1 QRAGVSRVPD
11 VAVPVLDQTVGPG
24 VRRLQRIFP
33 EAAVFGSSR
42 PRTLFIWPVYQSDPS
57 AAASG
62 SWGRDP
68 GVGTGHSLIE
78 TLAGPGITTPA
89 GFAFSGK
96 FLVKYSVIV
105 ATWSAGTVTP

>member
-1 QRAGVSRVPD
+1 MLPAVSSSSPCGPEWGVLRGYSVIRP
-11 VAVPVLDQTVGPG
+11 
-24 VRRLQRIFP
+24 
-33 EAAVFGSSR
+33 VFGSSR

-89 GFAFSGK
+89 GFAFSGM

-105 ATWSAGTVTP
+105 AALSYGTVPP